1 MHAIP
6 LVSVKGVL
14 GAESQ
19 GAPDVL
25 AFRLVDM
32 YMSCTEEVVKEEI
45 IQSFTQNTKLS
56 IVAATVAFGT
66 GFTVLELGRS
76 FI

>member
-1 MHAIP
+1 MP
-6 LVSVKGVL
+6 
-14 GAESQ
+14 
-19 GAPDVL
+19 
-25 AFRLVDM
+25 AFCLLDM

-45 IQSFTQNTKLS
+45 IQSFRQNTKLR